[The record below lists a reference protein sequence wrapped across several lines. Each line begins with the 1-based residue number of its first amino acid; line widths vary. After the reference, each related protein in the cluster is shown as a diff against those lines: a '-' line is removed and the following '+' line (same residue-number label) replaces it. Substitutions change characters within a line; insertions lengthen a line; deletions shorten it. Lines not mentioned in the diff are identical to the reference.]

1 MLSPLTQ
8 IAITLLHDIA
18 MHEPHEAIGHCTSP
32 EELRYIYTRLEQK
45 GMICRKEK
53 ATEKATEKANE
64 KANEKAAEDADADT
78 YTTCSYKLC
87 RPLCEISLLEVLEAI
102 NGHLNC
108 NHPTSEAF
116 YTRYGKM
123 AQKLGV
129 VNYITRLY
137 LSEIKLIDC

>member
-1 MLSPLTQ
+1 
-8 IAITLLHDIA
+8 

-45 GMICRKEK
+45 GMICRNEKEK
-53 ATEKATEKANE
+53 EKVKTT
-64 KANEKAAEDADADT
+64 EDADADT

-102 NGHLNC
+102 DGHLNC
-108 NHPTSEAF
+108 NHPTTEAF
-116 YTRYGKM
+116 YTRYGKV

>member
-53 ATEKATEKANE
+53 ATEKATEKA
-64 KANEKAAEDADADT
+64 AEDAGADT

-108 NHPTSEAF
+108 NHPHPKRSTPATERWRRNWEWS
-116 YTRYGKM
+116 TILQGSICRK
-123 AQKLGV
+123 
-129 VNYITRLY
+129 
-137 LSEIKLIDC
+137 

>member
-45 GMICRKEK
+45 GMICRNEKEKEK
-53 ATEKATEKANE
+53 AKTTEAT
-64 KANEKAAEDADADT
+64 DADT

-102 NGHLNC
+102 DGHLNC
-108 NHPTSEAF
+108 NHPTTEAF
-116 YTRYGKM
+116 YTRYGKV

>member
-45 GMICRKEK
+45 GMICRNEKEK
-53 ATEKATEKANE
+53 EKVKTT
-64 KANEKAAEDADADT
+64 EDADADT

-102 NGHLNC
+102 DGHLNC
-108 NHPTSEAF
+108 NHPTTEAF
-116 YTRYGKM
+116 YTRRKSSAETGSGQLYYKALPVGNK
-123 AQKLGV
+123 
-129 VNYITRLY
+129 TDRL
-137 LSEIKLIDC
+137 LILKHRNK

>member
-45 GMICRKEK
+45 GMICRNEKEKEK
-53 ATEKATEKANE
+53 AKTT
-64 KANEKAAEDADADT
+64 EDADADT
-78 YTTCSYKLC
+78 YTTSSYKLC

-102 NGHLNC
+102 DGHLNC
-108 NHPTSEAF
+108 NHPTTEAF
-116 YTRYGKM
+116 YTRYGKV

>member
-32 EELRYIYTRLEQK
+32 EEVGYIYTRLEQK
-45 GMICRKEK
+45 GMICRNEKEK
-53 ATEKATEKANE
+53 EKVKTT
-64 KANEKAAEDADADT
+64 EDADADT

-102 NGHLNC
+102 DGHLNC
-108 NHPTSEAF
+108 NHPTTEAF
-116 YTRYGKM
+116 YTRYGKV

>member
-53 ATEKATEKANE
+53 EKEKQKEKAKT
-64 KANEKAAEDADADT
+64 AEDTDADT
-78 YTTCSYKLC
+78 YTTCFYKLC

-102 NGHLNC
+102 DGHLNC
-108 NHPTSEAF
+108 NHPTTEAF
-116 YTRYGKM
+116 YNRYGKV

>member
-45 GMICRKEK
+45 GMICRNEKEK
-53 ATEKATEKANE
+53 VKTTE
-64 KANEKAAEDADADT
+64 DVDADT

-102 NGHLNC
+102 DGHLNC
-108 NHPTSEAF
+108 NHPTTEAF
-116 YTRYGKM
+116 YTRYGKV

>member
-45 GMICRKEK
+45 GMICRNEKEKEK
-53 ATEKATEKANE
+53 AKTT
-64 KANEKAAEDADADT
+64 EDADADT

-87 RPLCEISLLEVLEAI
+87 RPLCEIPLLEVLEAI
-102 NGHLNC
+102 DGHLNC
-108 NHPTSEAF
+108 NHPTTEAF
-116 YTRYGKM
+116 YTRYGKV

>member
-18 MHEPHEAIGHCTSP
+18 MHEPHEAIGHCPSP
-32 EELRYIYTRLEQK
+32 QELRYIYTRLEQK
-45 GMICRKEK
+45 GMICRNEKEK
-53 ATEKATEKANE
+53 EKVKTT
-64 KANEKAAEDADADT
+64 EDADADT

-102 NGHLNC
+102 DGHLNC
-108 NHPTSEAF
+108 NHPTTEAF
-116 YTRYGKM
+116 YTRYGKV

>member
-18 MHEPHEAIGHCTSP
+18 MHGPHEAIGHCTSP

-45 GMICRKEK
+45 GMICRNEKEK
-53 ATEKATEKANE
+53 EKVKTT
-64 KANEKAAEDADADT
+64 EDADADT

-102 NGHLNC
+102 DGHLNC
-108 NHPTSEAF
+108 NHPTTEAF
-116 YTRYGKM
+116 YTRYGKV

>member
-45 GMICRKEK
+45 GMICRNEKEK
-53 ATEKATEKANE
+53 EKGKTT
-64 KANEKAAEDADADT
+64 EDADADT

-102 NGHLNC
+102 DGHLNC
-108 NHPTSEAF
+108 NHPTTEAF
-116 YTRYGKM
+116 YNRYGKV

>member
-45 GMICRKEK
+45 GMICRNEKEKEK
-53 ATEKATEKANE
+53 AKTTEDT
-64 KANEKAAEDADADT
+64 DADT

-102 NGHLNC
+102 DGHLNC
-108 NHPTSEAF
+108 NHPTTEAF
-116 YTRYGKM
+116 YTRYGKV

>member
-45 GMICRKEK
+45 GMICRNEKEK
-53 ATEKATEKANE
+53 EKVNTT
-64 KANEKAAEDADADT
+64 EDADADT

-102 NGHLNC
+102 DGHLNC
-108 NHPTSEAF
+108 NHPTTEAF
-116 YTRYGKM
+116 YTRYGKV

>member
-1 MLSPLTQ
+1 MPQ
-8 IAITLLHDIA
+8 
-18 MHEPHEAIGHCTSP
+18 G
-32 EELRYIYTRLEQK
+32 K
-45 GMICRKEK
+45 GKRKGK
-53 ATEKATEKANE
+53 RKSNRKG
-64 KANEKAAEDADADT
+64 
-78 YTTCSYKLC
+78 
-87 RPLCEISLLEVLEAI
+87 PLCEISLLEVLEAI

>member
-45 GMICRKEK
+45 GMICRNEKEKEKEK
-53 ATEKATEKANE
+53 AKTT
-64 KANEKAAEDADADT
+64 EDADADT

-102 NGHLNC
+102 DGHLNC
-108 NHPTSEAF
+108 NHPTTEAF
-116 YTRYGKM
+116 YTRYGKV

>member
-53 ATEKATEKANE
+53 ANG
-64 KANEKAAEDADADT
+64 ADT

>member
-53 ATEKATEKANE
+53 EKEKEKQKEKAKT
-64 KANEKAAEDADADT
+64 AEDTDADT
-78 YTTCSYKLC
+78 YTTCFSTLG
-87 RPLCEISLLEVLEAI
+87 RPLCEIALLEVLEAI
-102 NGHLNC
+102 DGHLNC
-108 NHPTSEAF
+108 NLPNTEEF
-116 YTRYGKM
+116 YNRFGIV
-123 AQKLGV
+123 AQ
-129 VNYITRLY
+129 
-137 LSEIKLIDC
+137 

>member
-53 ATEKATEKANE
+53 ANEKATEKANE
-64 KANEKAAEDADADT
+64 KATEKAAEDAGADT

-116 YTRYGKM
+116 YTRYG
-123 AQKLGV
+123 
-129 VNYITRLY
+129 
-137 LSEIKLIDC
+137 

>member
-45 GMICRKEK
+45 GMICRNEKATEKTNEK
-53 ATEKATEKANE
+53 ATEKA
-64 KANEKAAEDADADT
+64 AEDAGADT

-129 VNYITRLY
+129 VNYNTRLY

>member
-1 MLSPLTQ
+1 MPQ
-8 IAITLLHDIA
+8 
-18 MHEPHEAIGHCTSP
+18 G
-32 EELRYIYTRLEQK
+32 K
-45 GMICRKEK
+45 GNRKGNRKSNRRCRRR
-53 ATEKATEKANE
+53 
-64 KANEKAAEDADADT
+64 

-102 NGHLNC
+102 DGHLNC
-108 NHPTSEAF
+108 NHPTTEAF
-116 YTRYGKM
+116 YTRYGKV

>member
-8 IAITLLHDIA
+8 IAITLLHNIA

-45 GMICRKEK
+45 GMICRNEKEK
-53 ATEKATEKANE
+53 EKVKTT
-64 KANEKAAEDADADT
+64 EDADVDT

-102 NGHLNC
+102 DGHLNC
-108 NHPTSEAF
+108 NHPTTEAF
-116 YTRYGKM
+116 YTRYGKV

>member
-1 MLSPLTQ
+1 MRLLILTIGLLLS
-8 IAITLLHDIA
+8 
-18 MHEPHEAIGHCTSP
+18 G
-32 EELRYIYTRLEQK
+32 
-45 GMICRKEK
+45 
-53 ATEKATEKANE
+53 
-64 KANEKAAEDADADT
+64 
-78 YTTCSYKLC
+78 
-87 RPLCEISLLEVLEAI
+87 AI

>member
-53 ATEKATEKANE
+53 EKEKQKEKAKT
-64 KANEKAAEDADADT
+64 AEDTDADT
-78 YTTCSYKLC
+78 YTTCFYKLC

-102 NGHLNC
+102 DGHLNC
-108 NHPTSEAF
+108 NHPTTEAF
-116 YTRYGKM
+116 YNRYGKVV
-123 AQKLGV
+123 QKLGV

>member
-8 IAITLLHDIA
+8 TTITLLHNIA
-18 MHEPHEAIGHCTSP
+18 IHGPCEAVERCTSP

-45 GMICRKEK
+45 GIICR
-53 ATEKATEKANE
+53 
-64 KANEKAAEDADADT
+64 AEDATQDT
-78 YTTCSYKLC
+78 DTAAYATCAYKLC
-87 RPLCEISLLEVLEAI
+87 RPLYDISLLDMLEAI
-102 NGHLNC
+102 DGHLNC
-108 NHPTSEAF
+108 NYPTSEAF
-116 YTRYGKM
+116 YSRYGKT

>member
-45 GMICRKEK
+45 GMICRNEKEK
-53 ATEKATEKANE
+53 EKSKTTEDT
-64 KANEKAAEDADADT
+64 DADT

-102 NGHLNC
+102 DGHLNC
-108 NHPTSEAF
+108 NHPTTEAF
-116 YTRYGKM
+116 YTRYGKV

>member
-53 ATEKATEKANE
+53 EKQKEKAKT
-64 KANEKAAEDADADT
+64 AEDTDADT
-78 YTTCSYKLC
+78 YTTCFYKLC

-102 NGHLNC
+102 DGHLNC
-108 NHPTSEAF
+108 NHPTTEAF
-116 YTRYGKM
+116 YNRYGKV

>member
-45 GMICRKEK
+45 GMICRNEKEK
-53 ATEKATEKANE
+53 EKVKTT
-64 KANEKAAEDADADT
+64 EDADADT

-102 NGHLNC
+102 DGHLNC
-108 NHPTSEAF
+108 NHPTTEAF
-116 YTRYGKM
+116 YTSYGKV